1 MKSLALLVSGL
12 LAIALLGGPLAM
24 FLSAKLF
31 KVREKQFDTVLQGS
45 DTANSES
52 KGPLSK
58 STKYLIYK
66 SLISTL
72 AALSI
77 LTNVAFL
84 IEHIPITLRLL
95 SFAAL
100 CTGLV
105 AIKRLF
111 FQKSRKSKNF

>member
-24 FLSAKLF
+24 FLSAKLY
-31 KVREKQFDTVLQGS
+31 KVRNNEPNTVLQGS
-45 DTANSES
+45 
-52 KGPLSK
+52 LSK

-66 SLISTL
+66 SLIATL

-77 LTNVAFL
+77 LTNAAFL
-84 IEHIPITLRLL
+84 IEHIPATLRLL
-95 SFAAL
+95 SFLAL
-100 CTGLV
+100 CTGLI

-111 FQKSRKSKNF
+111 FQKSK